1 MIISIVIILT
11 LASFVTFDF
20 FDNKKFK
27 EVVDDIEKTKAV
39 LNLEVKGEELKKK
52 KLQEQTEQILKNHDV
67 TQKEMKKSLERIV
80 DRERIEKIIFEK

>member
-11 LASFVTFDF
+11 LASFFTFDF

-27 EVVDDIEKTKAV
+27 EVADDIEKTKAI
-39 LNLEVKGEELKKK
+39 LNLEVKGVELKKK

-67 TQKEMKKSLERIV
+67 TQKKMKKSLERIV
-80 DRERIEKIIFEK
+80 DRERIEKIIFER